1 MFAKYVVKIF
11 ILPENKIMAAMCK
24 CSALR
29 LKKVV
34 LRLSYFSDKIN

>member
-1 MFAKYVVKIF
+1 MFAKYVVKVL
-11 ILPENKIMAAMCK
+11 ILPENKIMVATCK

-34 LRLSYFSDKIN
+34 E

>member
-1 MFAKYVVKIF
+1 MFAKYVVKVL
-11 ILPENKIMAAMCK
+11 ILPEIKIVAVTCK

-34 LRLSYFSDKIN
+34 LTLSYFCDKIN